1 MIYSIRG
8 ITSVKKYTILFE
20 LKNISLAWLIVISR
34 YKVGMEECLEAK
46 NLLIAAL
53 TRRGE

>member
-8 ITSVKKYTILFE
+8 ITSVKKDTILFE
-20 LKNISLAWLIVISR
+20 LKNISLAWLSSR
-34 YKVGMEECLEAK
+34 YKVGMEDCLEAK